1 MKVTIEKKHC
11 NAQKK
16 IKESKQGVSHSIED
30 EAGSVPWHVYARC
43 EEQRALPA
51 YEIPPAC
58 SAPQKLDT

>member
-1 MKVTIEKKHC
+1 MQVTIEKKHC

-51 YEIPPAC
+51 YEIPPA
-58 SAPQKLDT
+58 